1 MISGSSG
8 AVLILSALVL
18 AGCIAPLGQREA
30 ESRANRSLRSFCQ
43 DKACGPARLIKTEKI
58 KNRWLVD
65 FETSGGL
72 YTVAVDSGGNTD
84 VSVWDKNP
92 AR

>member
-1 MISGSSG
+1 VTAAFRGT
-8 AVLILSALVL
+8 ALFLCLPAL

-30 ESRANRSLRSFCQ
+30 ETRASRSLRNFCQ
-43 DKACGPARLIKTEKI
+43 AQACGAAHLVKAEKI

-65 FETSGGL
+65 FETPTGL
-72 YTVAVDSGGNTD
+72 YTVTVDQGGNTD
-84 VSVWDKNP
+84 VSIWDKNP